1 MLTALTKTAS
11 ESETDTFVE
20 QPQNVLFTFESVESP
35 GEKDIG
41 GSPTNTKR
49 SGNFYRLKMYRLDW

>member
-1 MLTALTKTAS
+1 MLTALTKTGS
-11 ESETDTFVE
+11 ESEADTFVE

-49 SGNFYRLKMYRLDW
+49 SGNFFY